1 MKQNGKF
8 RNLEWLT
15 LLVTKSNVW
24 MSFSATYVA
33 KKDSLLSNEEVW
45 AHGKIAQHSVIVLHK
60 GYVNDVQGD
69 IPINKGSTCWL
80 SKLLFL
86 CLLSK
91 LIHTFSKCTNLKL
104 KLLLCVWTVCT
115 CSWFFFFSPWTL
127 DAFIFSEP

>member
-115 CSWFFFFSPWTL
+115 CS
-127 DAFIFSEP
+127 